1 MKVNHKRMKPKA
13 GAAPTA
19 EERRFMGWVAECAC
33 LACGRR
39 PVTLHHV
46 TSDGHKRISRSH
58 KRLVPLC
65 AMHHLIQHGPTIS
78 VEALGHKGFKDRWGV
93 DLLAEAERLW
103 EQWNEEHNSKN
114 EGAA

>member
-1 MKVNHKRMKPKA
+1 MKVTHRRIKPKA

-19 EERRFMGWVAECAC
+19 EERRFMAWVAECAC

-46 TSDGHKRISRSH
+46 TSDGFKRISRSH

-65 AMHHLIQHGPTIS
+65 AMHHLIQHGPTVS
-78 VEALGHKGFKDRWGV
+78 VEALGHYGFKARWGV
-93 DLLAEAERLW
+93 DLLVEAERLW
-103 EQWNEEHNSKN
+103 ETYANSH
-114 EGAA
+114 A

>member
-1 MKVNHKRMKPKA
+1 MKVTHKRIKPKA

-19 EERRFMGWVAECAC
+19 EERRFMSWVAECPC

-46 TSDGHKRISRSH
+46 TSDGFKRISRSH
-58 KRLVPLC
+58 KRIVPLC

-78 VEALGHKGFKDRWGV
+78 VEALGHHGFKLRWGV
-93 DLLAEAERLW
+93 DLLVEAERLW
-103 EQWNEEHNSKN
+103 ETYANSH
-114 EGAA
+114 A

>member
-1 MKVNHKRMKPKA
+1 MKLDHKRMKPKA
-13 GAAPTA
+13 GAPPTA
-19 EERRFMGWVAECAC
+19 VERRFMAWVALCSC

-46 TSDGHKRISRSH
+46 TSDGFKRITRSH
-58 KRLVPLC
+58 KRLAPLC

-78 VEALGHKGFKDRWGV
+78 VEALGHAGFKERWGV

-103 EQWNEEHNSKN
+103 EHWNEKYNSQNK
-114 EGAA
+114 GPA